1 MYQTALASA
10 LAFAARLVSGCL
22 FDVAAELS
30 PDRMNVDVL
39 TKKETAE
46 RSNPASVAIAP
57 TESILTAKTSQ
68 IEGLCVAWVGGAEAV
83 AKRG

>member
-1 MYQTALASA
+1 MCQTPLASRA

-39 TKKETAE
+39 TKKEPSRE
-46 RSNPASVAIAP
+46 R
-57 TESILTAKTSQ
+57 TH
-68 IEGLCVAWVGGAEAV
+68 
-83 AKRG
+83 KRCDCPDRVHINGENLAN